1 MLAIAFLNFAIAITS
16 ALQLNVGAIL
26 EGSSPGKEAAF
37 RKAIY
42 SANERLS
49 RSQRSS
55 AESVSLNLILKN
67 IEVADTFAAASATC
81 QLLSE
86 GVVAIFGP
94 DSPTTSTQAQW
105 ICQNH
110 QVPYLLAHW
119 DPIELLDEV
128 ADAYGDNKASH
139 LLNFTINLHPSHD
152 EVGEALA
159 DFLHIAEE
167 WQQLGFIYARD
178 DSLVRY
184 EKLLSKFRG
193 RLMVR
198 RLNTAAL
205 THKYIIKYF
214 MTTRSQN
221 RFVVDIPKAEIEE
234 FLKLISEY
242 NMTDQYYSYIFTD
255 WDAQFTDPRAFSVD
269 KGANFTALSL
279 LPLLRVNYR
288 TTEEEVGKEEE
299 GRDGID
305 EWNSSNSLQENEEHH
320 SSPQNS
326 LTYYFLILDTMN
338 LLAHGIS
345 RLVNSMTIQPPVGLT
360 CDSHDVWPQG
370 ARLLTEIKSVKGDE
384 FRGQTGRVEFDSN
397 GRRRNANITILE
409 MNQDG
414 ILEYGYWNHKDKL
427 VVTKE
432 FSTTQAEIYKE
443 LKDQVLRVA
452 TIEEIPFVMYKG
464 PAGEEK
470 SSNPKDWHGFCIDL
484 LDECAAALEFNYTVH
499 PVTDGNY
506 GTAKI
511 INGQEVWDG
520 IIGQLQ
526 FRKADLAVAML
537 TISYER
543 ERVIDFTTPFMNLGI
558 SIIFKKPEEKQPGL
572 FSFLRPLSP
581 TVWGYVLIAYVGVSI
596 GLFFVARFS
605 PYEWTNP
612 HPCNVD
618 SQLLKNNFNMLNS
631 LWFTIGSLMQQGSD
645 ILPRATSTRIIAGFW
660 WLFTLIII
668 SSYTANLAAFLTV
681 ERMQAPIED
690 VNDLAKQTKIKY
702 GTRSG
707 GSSAAFFAKSNQSVY
722 QRMWQYMSSQK
733 GVMINNATEAIA
745 RVKRGGYAYILESTM
760 NEYFTQRNCDLTQI
774 GDNLDSKGY
783 GIGFPQGSKYRDA
796 FTEVI
801 LQLQASQHLEQIRH
815 YWWRYYNITT
825 PCSEKVT
832 KSKDTST
839 LGLEQVGGC
848 FVMILIGLGASVLIS
863 LQEFLYKVYH
873 RVTITKRPFIEE
885 AAREFRF
892 SMARSSTRD
901 FGAESALR
909 LPPPPLPSQCLLPTK
924 ECRMAALA
932 YAPCL
937 PAVVRSSPPPSAAG
951 TTGNVQAGMKRSRS
965 SDSRRPSALE
975 VARMHRR
982 ASCRRPSSRHVLKAS
997 PQPSHVSLSATS
1009 SEDPI
1014 KSANANP
1021 AFISDST
1028 RILHPVNG
1036 CSAPVEINVHHPI
1049 AVSGLL
1055 DNFRRYPP
1063 PPPPMPQIGFIVS
1076 ANGDTYPP
1084 PLGGPAGRSYGD
1096 IRVKKFTC

>member
-1 MLAIAFLNFAIAITS
+1 MLAIALLNFAIATTH
-16 ALQLNVGAIL
+16 ALQLNVGVIL
-26 EGSSPGKEAAF
+26 EDSSPGKEAAF
-37 RKAIY
+37 RKAIH

-49 RSQRSS
+49 RSQRGS
-55 AESVSLNLILKN
+55 AQSVSLNLLLKN

-94 DSPTTSTQAQW
+94 DSPTASAQVQW

-110 QVPYLLAHW
+110 HVPYLLAQW

-128 ADAYGDNKASH
+128 ADVYGDNKAGT

-159 DFLHIAEE
+159 DFLHKAEE
-167 WQQLGFIYARD
+167 WQQLGFIYAHD

-184 EKLLSKFRG
+184 EKLLSMFKG

-221 RFVVDIPKAEIEE
+221 RFVVDIPKADIEE

-279 LPLLRVNYR
+279 LPLLRVNYK
-288 TTEEEVGKEEE
+288 TTEEEEEEEEEGEEE
-299 GRDGID
+299 GRNMID
-305 EWNSSNSLQENEEHH
+305 RWNPSNHLQENEEQH

-345 RLVNSMTIQPPVGLT
+345 RLASAVTIQPFVGMT
-360 CDSHDVWPQG
+360 CDSNDVWPQG
-370 ARLLTEIKSVKGDE
+370 ARLLAEIKSVKGDE

-397 GRRRNANITILE
+397 GHRKNVNITILE
-409 MNQDG
+409 MSQDG
-414 ILEYGYWNHKDKL
+414 ILEYGYWNEKDKL

-452 TIEEIPFVMYKG
+452 TIEEIPFMMYKG
-464 PAGEEK
+464 PAGDKK

-506 GTAKI
+506 GTARI
-511 INGQEVWDG
+511 VNGQEVWDG

-558 SIIFKKPEEKQPGL
+558 SIIFKKPEEKKPDL
-572 FSFLRPLSP
+572 LSFLRPLSP
-581 TVWGYVLIAYVGVSI
+581 AVWGYVLIAYVGVSMA
-596 GLFFVARFS
+596 LFFVARFS

-660 WLFTLIII
+660 WFFTLIII

-690 VNDLAKQTKIKY
+690 ANDLAKQTKIKY

-760 NEYFTQRNCDLTQI
+760 NEYFTQRNCDLIQI

-801 LQLQASQHLEQIRH
+801 LQLQASQRLEQIRH
-815 YWWRYYNITT
+815 HWWRYYNITT
-825 PCSEKVT
+825 PCSEKI
-832 KSKDTST
+832 
-839 LGLEQVGGC
+839 GGC

-873 RVTITKRPFIEE
+873 RVAITKRPFSEE
-885 AAREFRF
+885 VAREFRF

-909 LPPPPLPSQCLLPTK
+909 LPPPLLPSQCLLPTK

-937 PAVVRSSPPPSAAG
+937 PAVVRSSPPPSAAN
-951 TTGNVQAGMKRSRS
+951 TTENVQSGMRRSRS
-965 SDSRRPSALE
+965 SESRRPSALE

-982 ASCRRPSSRHVLKAS
+982 ASCRRSSSRHVLKSS
-997 PQPSHVSLSATS
+997 PQPSQATS
-1009 SEDPI
+1009 SEGPLN
-1014 KSANANP
+1014 SANANP

-1028 RILHPVNG
+1028 RILHPMNG
-1036 CSAPVEINVHHPI
+1036 CSGPVEMNPHRLIT
-1049 AVSGLL
+1049 VSGPSSDL
-1055 DNFRRYPP
+1055 RRYPP
-1063 PPPPMPQIGFIVS
+1063 PPPPMPQIGFVVRG
-1076 ANGDTYPP
+1076 NGDTYPP
-1084 PLGGPAGRSYGD
+1084 PLAGPNGRSYGD

>member
-1 MLAIAFLNFAIAITS
+1 MLAIAFLNFAIAITN

-288 TTEEEVGKEEE
+288 TTEEEEEVGEEEE

-305 EWNSSNSLQENEEHH
+305 EWSSSNPLQENEEHH

-326 LTYYFLILDTMN
+326 LNRMRWKGVVTSPYLILHIFLVTFSRVICCFSSIVKTYYFLILDTMN

-370 ARLLTEIKSVKGDE
+370 ARLLTEIKSVG
-384 FRGQTGRVEFDSN
+384 
-397 GRRRNANITILE
+397 
-409 MNQDG
+409 
-414 ILEYGYWNHKDKL
+414 
-427 VVTKE
+427 
-432 FSTTQAEIYKE
+432 
-443 LKDQVLRVA
+443 
-452 TIEEIPFVMYKG
+452 
-464 PAGEEK
+464 
-470 SSNPKDWHGFCIDL
+470 
-484 LDECAAALEFNYTVH
+484 
-499 PVTDGNY
+499 
-506 GTAKI
+506 
-511 INGQEVWDG
+511 
-520 IIGQLQ
+520 
-526 FRKADLAVAML
+526 
-537 TISYER
+537 
-543 ERVIDFTTPFMNLGI
+543 
-558 SIIFKKPEEKQPGL
+558 
-572 FSFLRPLSP
+572 
-581 TVWGYVLIAYVGVSI
+581 
-596 GLFFVARFS
+596 
-605 PYEWTNP
+605 
-612 HPCNVD
+612 
-618 SQLLKNNFNMLNS
+618 
-631 LWFTIGSLMQQGSD
+631 
-645 ILPRATSTRIIAGFW
+645 
-660 WLFTLIII
+660 
-668 SSYTANLAAFLTV
+668 
-681 ERMQAPIED
+681 
-690 VNDLAKQTKIKY
+690 
-702 GTRSG
+702 
-707 GSSAAFFAKSNQSVY
+707 
-722 QRMWQYMSSQK
+722 
-733 GVMINNATEAIA
+733 
-745 RVKRGGYAYILESTM
+745 
-760 NEYFTQRNCDLTQI
+760 
-774 GDNLDSKGY
+774 
-783 GIGFPQGSKYRDA
+783 
-796 FTEVI
+796 
-801 LQLQASQHLEQIRH
+801 
-815 YWWRYYNITT
+815 
-825 PCSEKVT
+825 
-832 KSKDTST
+832 
-839 LGLEQVGGC
+839 
-848 FVMILIGLGASVLIS
+848 
-863 LQEFLYKVYH
+863 
-873 RVTITKRPFIEE
+873 
-885 AAREFRF
+885 
-892 SMARSSTRD
+892 
-901 FGAESALR
+901 
-909 LPPPPLPSQCLLPTK
+909 
-924 ECRMAALA
+924 
-932 YAPCL
+932 
-937 PAVVRSSPPPSAAG
+937 
-951 TTGNVQAGMKRSRS
+951 
-965 SDSRRPSALE
+965 
-975 VARMHRR
+975 
-982 ASCRRPSSRHVLKAS
+982 
-997 PQPSHVSLSATS
+997 
-1009 SEDPI
+1009 
-1014 KSANANP
+1014 
-1021 AFISDST
+1021 
-1028 RILHPVNG
+1028 
-1036 CSAPVEINVHHPI
+1036 
-1049 AVSGLL
+1049 
-1055 DNFRRYPP
+1055 
-1063 PPPPMPQIGFIVS
+1063 
-1076 ANGDTYPP
+1076 
-1084 PLGGPAGRSYGD
+1084 
-1096 IRVKKFTC
+1096 